1 MPIRYRIGNIGTS
14 STDNCKLHLIT
25 HFILCLM
32 CRADNSVCV
41 LNNTISVEE
50 VHCQLP
56 AVYKLPEFPGVVASN
71 YMTNHNLRQIS
82 EDRSS
87 IPCMRTW
94 QNWLCK
100 LLYNR
105 CFLPAQLMHTCRV
118 HAIAIMCLSPSA
130 ELLVYIVVGHL
141 PNRNWKPHYFCKTD
155 TKPPVSCAVLAKT
168 TICCTDN

>member
-56 AVYKLPEFPGVVASN
+56 AVYKLPEFPGVVASKLRDKSQL
-71 YMTNHNLRQIS
+71 TPDLRRQIVNTLY
-82 EDRSS
+82 EDVA
-87 IPCMRTW
+87 
-94 QNWLCK
+94 K
-100 LLYNR
+100 LTL
-105 CFLPAQLMHTCRV
+105 
-118 HAIAIMCLSPSA
+118 
-130 ELLVYIVVGHL
+130 
-141 PNRNWKPHYFCKTD
+141 
-155 TKPPVSCAVLAKT
+155 
-168 TICCTDN
+168 